1 MMKKFLLLSTG
12 DGTVR
17 FRRFAGAEFARLY
30 QDVELERSAYYSLTY
45 AQRTEHGALDK
56 LLVIFRGA
64 DGKWREK
71 SRLTDVT
78 PLVNGE
84 WTAGKLV
91 FQVPP
96 DVNLARIDFRL
107 DSAGTVELKDIMLE
121 KLDPADGKAY
131 LDSLRP
137 APFQPGRNS
146 GDLAVKSDSYQV
158 IAFAAQGGE
167 NGTRPRKKAAKRQ
180 GEAPG
185 QGIQRGQRPGV
196 PLGQH
201 AEAGQHA
208 PDGQQMPR
216 QLLHKTEE
224 VKVPRHRQRDRQCQ
238 PARGPKGRLPGS
250 GAAADAGGSLDGQQK
265 DHGKGGHGPAAVTAN
280 LPKQDAAQV
289 KVGQR
294 ITAHHRPGPKALIFG
309 YT

>member
-1 MMKKFLLLSTG
+1 MDIGSGQLGGGKAAQH
-12 DGTVR
+12 
-17 FRRFAGAEFARLY
+17 RR
-30 QDVELERSAYYSLTY
+30 QH
-45 AQRTEHGALDK
+45 QRTYRRQPLFGPDAPHG
-56 LLVIFRGA
+56 
-64 DGKWREK
+64 
-71 SRLTDVT
+71 
-78 PLVNGE
+78 
-84 WTAGKLV
+84 
-91 FQVPP
+91 
-96 DVNLARIDFRL
+96 
-107 DSAGTVELKDIMLE
+107 
-121 KLDPADGKAY
+121 
-131 LDSLRP
+131 
-137 APFQPGRNS
+137 QP
-146 GDLAVKSDSYQV
+146 
-158 IAFAAQGGE
+158 AQGGE